1 MKKYFTACCLFLSSA
16 INAQRVDMPLARFK
30 TGDDSLFSQPS
41 VDDRNWGTI
50 LVNKPW
56 EGQGYDKYDGY
67 AWYRFHILLPSSLKE
82 NSFWKD
88 SLRINL
94 AKVDDVCE
102 VFFNGMKIGQS
113 GSFPGDK
120 EGYHT
125 TWNRKQEF
133 RVPLSNPL
141 IHWDA
146 ENLVAVR
153 VYDGGGP
160 GGMYSSIP
168 FICMLDLVDG
178 LEINNSVPAA
188 FQRNGKA
195 VKNIS
200 LVNKFNQPITGK
212 LNYTVNY
219 TESDKSEKNSTAVT
233 LSPNGKF
240 NLSIPISAGGR
251 TTIDY
256 EFIEEHTQKTVRL
269 NETLPYVLTPAPK
282 ATPQI
287 NGAMVFG
294 VRPNSPFLFKI
305 PATGKKPLRYA
316 VENLPAGLNVDEK
329 TGIITGSLK
338 NRGDYNMTFV
348 VRNSLGTEKRAFTVT
363 CGELLALTPPMGWN
377 SWNCWGLSVSDER
390 LKISAQAMIDK
401 GLIDHGWTY
410 MNIDDGWEAAE
421 RNANGEMV
429 PNKKFPDLKKT
440 GDWLHGHGLKFGI
453 YSSPGTRTC
462 GGYLGSYQH
471 EIQDAA
477 SYAAWGIDYLKY
489 DWCSYE
495 EVYREEKDTS
505 LAAFKKPYA
514 LMQAALQNQNRD
526 IVYSLCQY
534 GMKDV
539 WKWGAEVN
547 GNCWRTT
554 GDIEDTW
561 ESLSTIGFSQV
572 TQYMHANPGRW
583 NDPDMMIVGQVGWG
597 DNLHPTRLSPDEQYT
612 HVSLWCLLSAPLL
625 IGCDLG
631 KLDDF
636 TLNLL
641 SNDEV
646 LAVDQDP
653 LGRQARLMIRTE
665 NYQVWIKEMKDGSN
679 AIGIFNLS
687 GKDDV
692 IRFYWNELQLG
703 NSRQVRDLWRQKDLG
718 NFSTMFA
725 SKVPSHG
732 VTLIRTFNKP

>member
-1 MKKYFTACCLFLSSA
+1 
-16 INAQRVDMPLARFK
+16 
-30 TGDDSLFSQPS
+30 
-41 VDDRNWGTI
+41 
-50 LVNKPW
+50 
-56 EGQGYDKYDGY
+56 
-67 AWYRFHILLPSSLKE
+67 
-82 NSFWKD
+82 
-88 SLRINL
+88 
-94 AKVDDVCE
+94 
-102 VFFNGMKIGQS
+102 
-113 GSFPGDK
+113 
-120 EGYHT
+120 
-125 TWNRKQEF
+125 
-133 RVPLSNPL
+133 
-141 IHWDA
+141 
-146 ENLVAVR
+146 
-153 VYDGGGP
+153 
-160 GGMYSSIP
+160 
-168 FICMLDLVDG
+168 
-178 LEINNSVPAA
+178 
-188 FQRNGKA
+188 
-195 VKNIS
+195 
-200 LVNKFNQPITGK
+200 
-212 LNYTVNY
+212 
-219 TESDKSEKNSTAVT
+219 
-233 LSPNGKF
+233 
-240 NLSIPISAGGR
+240 
-251 TTIDY
+251 
-256 EFIEEHTQKTVRL
+256 
-269 NETLPYVLTPAPK
+269 
-282 ATPQI
+282 
-287 NGAMVFG
+287 
-294 VRPNSPFLFKI
+294 
-305 PATGKKPLRYA
+305 
-316 VENLPAGLNVDEK
+316 
-329 TGIITGSLK
+329 
-338 NRGDYNMTFV
+338 
-348 VRNSLGTEKRAFTVT
+348 
-363 CGELLALTPPMGWN
+363 
-377 SWNCWGLSVSDER
+377 
-390 LKISAQAMIDK
+390 
-401 GLIDHGWTY
+401 LIDHGWTY

-703 NSRQVRDLWRQKDLG
+703 NNRQVRDLWRQKDLG